1 MRQCVNAVGW
11 PKGSMKK
18 SMENKERYRK
28 IHWEVYRKIAF
39 KVNEKWYK
47 HEPEKL
53 VENDSARY
61 YRMLQFKRLMSLR

>member
-1 MRQCVNAVGW
+1 
-11 PKGSMKK
+11 
-18 SMENKERYRK
+18 MENTERYRK
-28 IHWEVYRKIAF
+28 IHWEVYRKIGF

-61 YRMLQFKRLMSLR
+61 YRMLQFKLLMSLR

>member
-1 MRQCVNAVGW
+1 MCECCRLAQREYE
-11 PKGSMKK
+11 KK
-18 SMENKERYRK
+18 HGKYRK
-28 IHWEVYRKIAF
+28 IQKDTLEVYRKIGF

-61 YRMLQFKRLMSLR
+61 YRMLQFKPLISLR